1 MRSKFDFELDGK
13 RWYVVLPEWEGDRG
27 ELEMVVG
34 ADVMLDILADGNQ
47 TVTLELSVEPKS
59 CYLTLFFDREDG
71 GGGWYRIATRNENVE
86 FEDLDE
92 IWLCHVTKFVFGELP
107 PRIFINKLN

>member
-1 MRSKFDFELDGK
+1 MRNTFNFELDEK

-27 ELEMVVG
+27 ELEMVAG
-34 ADVMLDILADGNQ
+34 ADVMLGILSNGNKI
-47 TVTLELSVEPKS
+47 VTLRLSLEPNP
-59 CYLTLFFDREDG
+59 CDITLHFDREDG
-71 GGGWYRIATRNENVE
+71 GGAWYSLATNSDNIE
-86 FEDLDE
+86 FENLHE

>member
-13 RWYVVLPEWEGDRG
+13 RWYVVLPEWEGDRD
-27 ELEMVVG
+27 ELEMVAG

-47 TVTLELSVEPKS
+47 TVTLELSVEPKP

-71 GGGWYRIATRNENVE
+71 GGGWYKLETNTTHSVFNALR
-86 FEDLDE
+86 E

-107 PRIFINKLN
+107 PRIFINKIK

>member
-1 MRSKFDFELDGK
+1 MRNVFDFELEGK
-13 RWYVVLPEWEGDRG
+13 RWYVVLPEWEGDKG
-27 ELEMVVG
+27 ELEMVAG
-34 ADVMLDILADGNQ
+34 ADVMLDILSGGNQ
-47 TVTLELSVEPKS
+47 TVTLELSLEPKT

-71 GGGWYRIATRNENVE
+71 GGGLYRIATRNENVE